1 MHDKDE
7 QMMKNIMLRKGQK
20 LNATILHNLQVV
32 EVIINTKTLTD
43 DLDQPG
49 SLSFGLSKRVGD
61 RHSCR
66 RVRAIFQAGC
76 AKVLLLYEHYMLGT
90 LVLAS

>member
-1 MHDKDE
+1 
-7 QMMKNIMLRKGQK
+7 MLRKGQK

-32 EVIINTKTLTD
+32 EVITNTKAFTS
-43 DLDQPG
+43 Q
-49 SLSFGLSKRVGD
+49 D
-61 RHSCR
+61 RFLVIGIVAKMCR

-76 AKVLLLYEHYMLGT
+76 AKVLLLYVQYMLGT